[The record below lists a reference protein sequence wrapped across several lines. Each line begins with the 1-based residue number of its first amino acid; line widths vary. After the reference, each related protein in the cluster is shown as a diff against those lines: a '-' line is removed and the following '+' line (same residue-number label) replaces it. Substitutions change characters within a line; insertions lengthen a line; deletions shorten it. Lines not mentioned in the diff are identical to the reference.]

1 MQLIIIIY
9 NKNKL
14 FKEKNV
20 MIKDRIFV
28 CFFFNQYP
36 NVQMHQVMKRLQRPG
51 AKASAS
57 SDGGSSSRVVAL
69 LDVVV
74 GSDR

>member
-20 MIKDRIFV
+20 MIKDRSFV
-28 CFFFNQYP
+28 CFFNQYP

>member
-28 CFFFNQYP
+28 CFFNQYP
-36 NVQMHQVMKRLQRPG
+36 NVQMHQVMKRLQLPG